1 MDLRKVI
8 GFPGYLMDVDDGTVW
23 SFINGKRALKVT
35 EHADGTKVVRLSCDG
50 KSSEFTLYRLWYAC
64 WHNIHV
70 KSIPKC
76 LCVRLIH
83 PGNELRL
90 FYRHELTQFMI
101 EEKQARLT
109 AERFDL
115 IRRKIYELELMQRT
129 YKTGDWHEL
138 AAYIETLREDAIRWH
153 CRRFGSSKDHAS
165 QYFDTAVGRMTDN
178 LDNPHSTITDITAY
192 LHRRMRDVC
201 AETKDT
207 RLQEFLDVLQFPE
220 QPVIK
225 PKRSVKL

>member
-23 SFINGKRALKVT
+23 SFINGKRALKVI
-35 EHADGTKVVRLSCDG
+35 EHSDGTKVVRLSCDG

>member
-23 SFINGKRALKVT
+23 SFINGKRALKVS
-35 EHADGTKVVRLSCDG
+35 EHSDGTKVVRLSCDG
-50 KSSEFTLYRLWYAC
+50 KSSQFTLYRLWYAC

-109 AERFDL
+109 AGRFDL

-192 LHRRMRDVC
+192 LHRRMCDVC

-207 RLQEFLDVLQFPE
+207 HLQEYLDVLQFPE

>member
-1 MDLRKVI
+1 MDLRKII
-8 GFPGYLMDVDDGTVW
+8 GYPGYLMDVDDGTVW
-23 SFINGKRALKVT
+23 SYLHGKRALKVI
-35 EHADGTKVVRLSCDG
+35 EHSDGTKVVRMSCDG
-50 KSSEFTLYRLWYAC
+50 KSSQLTLYRLWYAC
-64 WHNIHV
+64 LHNIHV

-76 LCVRLIH
+76 LCVRFIQ

-138 AAYIETLREDAIRWH
+138 AAYTETLREDAIRWFH
-153 CRRFGSSKDHAS
+153 FRFGSSKDHAA
-165 QYFDTAVGRMTDN
+165 QYFDTAVGRMIDN
-178 LDNPHSTITDITAY
+178 LDKPYSTVTDITAC
-192 LHRRMRDVC
+192 LHRRMRDAH
-201 AETKDT
+201 AETKAVH
-207 RLQEFLDVLQFPE
+207 LQEYLDVLRFPE

>member
-23 SFINGKRALKVT
+23 SFINGKRALKVI
-35 EHADGTKVVRLSCDG
+35 EHSDGTKVVRLSCDG

-207 RLQEFLDVLQFPE
+207 RLQEFLDVLRFPE

>member
-23 SFINGKRALKVT
+23 SFINGKRALKVI
-35 EHADGTKVVRLSCDG
+35 EHSDGTKVVRLSSDG

-76 LCVRLIH
+76 LCVRLIQ